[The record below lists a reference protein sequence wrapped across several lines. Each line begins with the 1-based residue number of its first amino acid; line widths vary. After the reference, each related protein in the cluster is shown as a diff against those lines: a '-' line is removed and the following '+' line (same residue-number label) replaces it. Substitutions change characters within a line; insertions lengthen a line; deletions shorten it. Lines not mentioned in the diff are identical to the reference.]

1 MNKLIY
7 DLQLT
12 KTISSNLTTQNI
24 NWEVE
29 TFKGDQKKARSEASR
44 HYDNVVEKLII
55 MCEGTCKEV
64 VDRTMIKESTDL
76 EDTRFGK
83 QVKQKPMNVIRKEKE
98 ERIRHLEL
106 AKQDKSKLRNFIR
119 LVDYITLET
128 LFKTNSLSI
137 QSFLEEMKK
146 EGRKSGGLF
155 NSTVIYDISTM
166 AFTPDERDITETLLN
181 ILEEMVKIMKNTTR
195 VIEHQGFDPFLKIL
209 GTATYADIQEIILES
224 VEFGNVKEEINQK
237 ILQDFTEA
245 NKFVTQ
251 NYELCRPIHNDSSA
265 WNQMN
270 WEKEE
275 HSLEEIK
282 AIMVT
287 LNAWKKDIKE
297 KILDANKGIVNVNGA
312 RIRGNLG
319 PHVNTRLDGMKDYLY
334 KLMGAKS
341 LETAKNLQDYLAN
354 LNKQPNILSEYAKFI
369 ENLNEAKDKKPI
381 LELEKTEIDTMHN
394 LLRTRFEVNP
404 LKTTDAVLLEDIN
417 SYFEEMKKKI
427 DEAEQF
433 KKDKKP
439 EMMLKLEKGTQ
450 DLQRDIVA
458 TAAQVNSGRLV
469 LDESEKDLNSA
480 LKDMNIIK
488 TTLFDIKKFIERFKA
503 KDRDYT
509 HYQKLMELTP
519 PPNKELVEL
528 EEKYND
534 RKTLWT
540 NIEKFA
546 RCHEEWFK
554 SPFLSLNSDDIE
566 KDMKGF
572 EKSNAELKQRITSLS
587 SEGKDKVL
595 DLFVNEV
602 RQVSNMMGAIVA
614 LANKDLKPRH
624 WRKIFDTLNPNW
636 QPSKTFNFVELIANG
651 VMEKKEAIEEISS
664 KASGEAQI
672 DANIESIAKKW
683 TELTFTVNNYREAKD
698 KFVIGTVEEIV
709 STLDDH
715 QVSVQTMLGTRFVSE
730 IRDKVEEWE
739 KKLVLISDILDEWL
753 YCQRNWMYLEN
764 IFNAEDIQK
773 QLPEETRKFF
783 QVDKFW
789 KEIMQKTHKRPIVQE
804 CCSSED
810 LLRKFQQY
818 NKALDDIQKC
828 LENYLDSKRLA
839 FPRFYFLSNDE
850 LLEILSQTRNPHA
863 VQNHLRKCF
872 DNINRIRFTD
882 VDDSREIIAMQSAEP
897 EIMPEKVPLS
907 SSVLILPEDRVEQ
920 WLMKI
925 QEMMFKTI
933 YDITKLAF
941 HEYPEDG
948 LDRKEWLF
956 AYPAQPVLTVDL
968 ITWTEAAT
976 KAILEVETGHN
987 AKGLIEFFEF
997 MKELM
1002 NRMVEIVRG
1011 ELNTLERTMMGA
1023 LIVLDVHGRDVIEL
1037 LINNKVKN
1045 VNDFEWT
1052 KQLRYY
1058 WDTEVDN
1065 CVVRQTNTKFNYG
1078 FEYLGNSPRLVI
1090 TPLTDKCYMTLT
1102 GALHLNYGGN
1112 PQGPAGTG
1120 KTETTKD
1127 LAKALAIQCVV
1138 FNCSDSLDYKTMG
1151 RFFNGLAQCG
1161 AWSCFDEFNRIDI
1174 EVLSVIAQQIL
1185 TIQQAVRAKLDLFE
1199 FEGKTIPLNLKF
1211 GVFITMNPG
1220 YAGRTELPD
1229 NLKALFRPI
1238 AMMIPDYALIAEIIL
1253 FSEGFETARV
1263 LANKMV
1269 QLYKLS
1275 SEQLSKQ
1282 DHYDFGMR
1290 AVKSVLVMAGALRR
1304 SDPATREDI
1313 VLIRAM
1319 RDSNI
1324 PKFLS
1329 HDLPLFQ
1336 GIIQDLFPKV
1346 EIPIIKYEDLERAI
1360 FEQLDLEK
1368 LQKPKLFIIKILQL
1382 METIKVRH
1390 GVMLVGVTGTGKTKC
1405 YSTLA
1410 KAVAQL
1416 NKEGSQDY
1424 YHKQVN
1430 LYKLNPKSVT
1440 MNDLFGFTN
1449 LMTNEWTDGIVAKIV
1464 RDAVIDTTDYKKWI
1478 IFDGPVDALWIEN
1491 LNTVLDDNKMLC
1503 LPNGQRIKL
1512 PQTFTMMFEVQ
1523 DLAVASPATV
1533 SRCGMVYLEPNQLG
1547 WEPILDTW
1555 GYFLK
1560 EKEVERERE
1569 KEKEK
1574 NKEKGLEAPQREI
1587 PVPAHI
1593 INLIEKVRAFF
1604 NDNFGYLRLEC
1615 KEVVPS
1621 VDVNLVK
1628 SCLNLINVM
1637 LDDWRTALGAAIE
1650 KLTPYEI
1657 DNYINMIFIF
1667 SFVWSAGGNLQDLS
1681 RVKFSQYMRQKFL
1694 KLYSSFLFDGEVF
1707 DYFIDFQKKEFRRW
1721 TDILAEYKFK
1731 KEIPYFNILVPTAD
1745 TVKYK
1750 FLLDKLISGGNNV
1763 LIAGETGVGKSVIIQ
1778 EYLMTAKESEFVFST
1793 LNFSAQTSSK
1803 NLQDLFMDKD
1813 KFIRKK
1819 KDLIGPPSGK
1829 KMLVFID
1836 DVNMP
1841 QLEKYGAQP
1850 PIELLRQIIDHG
1862 GFFELKR
1869 LLFMNVK
1876 DCLFITSCAPP
1887 GGGRNAV
1894 TPRLFRHF
1902 NMLWMP
1908 DLSNRSMETIFNS
1921 ILKGFLM
1928 ESGIQGLEK
1937 YSFSIVRSSIEI
1949 YMKITKDLLPTPSKS
1964 HYTFNLRDLSKVFQG
1979 ILQIRYENL
1988 HNKEN
1993 LILLWIHEA
2002 CRVFH
2007 DRLTD
2012 EKDRDWF
2019 YGRVQEQLKANLE
2032 FEAEKDMFG
2041 TIIFGDYTSGGK
2053 EYMRLEN
2060 PNEIINKFTDYLT
2073 MYNINS
2079 TKTMNLVFFQDAINH
2094 LSRICRILR
2103 QTRGNALLIGVGGS
2117 GRSSLTRLGGFI
2129 RGFTTFSIEITKNYK
2144 DPQWKDD
2151 IKKLLKLA
2159 GAKNTEVVFLF
2170 SDTQIVKESFLE
2182 DINNILNTGE
2192 VPNLFVPED
2201 LEEIITDVRPL
2212 AKEAGRLDSRDS
2224 ILKYF
2229 VNLVRENLHIVLA
2242 FSPVGE
2248 KLRTRVRQFPSIIN
2262 CATIDWYDKWPD
2274 EALYSVAEREYKAQE
2289 HLEIQDF
2296 REALCKLS
2304 VEIHQSVR
2312 ENSERFY
2319 EELRRRNY
2327 TTPTSYL
2334 ELLKLYIDMLRA
2346 QQNLLPLK
2354 IRKYTVGLQTL
2365 KETNEEV
2372 ESLKRKI
2379 EEFQPKLEQSRKENT
2394 ELLKDLEVKNK
2405 FASETAA
2412 ICNKDASEAQQTR
2425 DEVNELRNNCKKD
2438 LDEAFPALE
2447 AAQEA
2452 VKDIN
2457 KNQISEMKGYNVP
2470 PDPLKEL
2477 MYAVCLLFGQ
2487 KEDWETSKK
2496 LMSQMSFTQDL
2507 INFAVETTPEKRFTK
2522 LRENYISKKTFNKAD
2537 IIRVS
2542 EAAGSI
2548 FVWVT
2553 AIDKFQKVKKEV
2565 APKEKK
2571 LLGAEVKLKEVEETL
2586 STKMAALKEVQD
2598 TVNELKRNLDN
2609 SVHREESL
2617 KQQQKTAE
2625 IQLERAK
2632 KLVNGL
2638 SSEAERWKQS
2648 ADRLEADK
2656 KNLVGNIL
2664 LSAAFIAYLGPFTSN
2679 YRSELLKKWIER
2691 CKQENIPTADDY
2703 TLERILSEEVQMR
2716 EWEDNG
2722 LPADKLSRE
2731 NGILIFNCRR
2741 WPLVI
2746 DPQNQANKWIK
2757 KLQKENN
2764 LQIVKLTETS
2774 FLKTLENCIRF
2785 GQPCLL
2791 ENVEEDLDPA
2801 LEPILLKQ
2809 TFKKGPT
2816 TYLKLADNDVPYNP
2830 EFRFYLTSKLTN
2842 PHYLPEISIKV
2853 TLINFTVTSSGL
2865 EDQLLVEV
2873 VRFERIELEEKR
2885 VNLIIQI
2892 SQDKRQL
2899 QELEDRIL
2907 KQISEVQGRI
2917 LDDEELINTLDASRI
2932 TSETINNRMK
2942 LSKITAKEIDEARN
2956 DFRVVAKRG
2965 SVLYFVIADLALID
2979 PMYQYSLEFFIKL
2992 FKKRLEVSE
3001 QSTDP
3006 KTRLKIIVDDITK
3019 SFYVNICRGL
3029 FEKDKLLFSFLMGI
3043 KIKMA
3048 EGSISSRLWN
3058 FFLRGP
3064 TQEPRENQEHIPYL
3078 TERAFKNM
3086 LSLSELSNVYKNLPA
3101 SMRDPEES
3109 KIWKELIEASDPWFA
3124 ELPPSFRN
3132 SLDDYQKLLL
3142 IKSLI
3147 EEKMVSCIK
3156 YFIKNMLGAMFIESP
3171 IFDPKSSFADST
3183 CTTPLIFILS
3193 PGADPIVYLLD
3204 LAKEKEMETR
3214 LKMLSLGQGQGEI
3227 AAEWIKAGRR
3237 NGDWVCL
3244 QNCHLA
3250 ISWLSKLERIQENQV
3265 ESETHSEFR
3274 LWLTSMPTNKFPV
3287 SILQSGI
3294 KMTNEPPKGLK
3305 ANLGRT
3311 FNEIKEKEYESCLKP
3326 IEYKKLLFSLAFFHA
3341 VILERRK
3348 FGAIGWNIP
3357 YEWMNSD
3364 FETCQLQ
3371 LRMYLD
3377 EQPEIPY
3384 KALNVLLAEINY
3396 GGRVTDD
3403 KDMRLIKALLS
3414 KYFTPKVMQE
3424 KYFFGSNDIYHSPY
3438 ELALEPVKKYIAS
3451 LPLEDDPEVFG
3462 LNSNANITFQ
3472 QKIIREFMDTLLEV
3486 SPRTVGAGAGGETPD
3501 EIASKLASEIEL
3513 QIREPFHF
3521 NKSEEPGCLE
3531 IFRNQEVDRF
3541 NKLIKV
3547 IKTSLRELQ
3556 KAIKGLVVMSLELEK
3571 MYYSFLNKKVPE
3583 NWTKVSYL
3591 SLKPLGTWVADLVK
3605 RLEFY
3610 GKWLEKG
3617 TMDSYWVSS
3626 FFFPQGFMT
3635 AALQTYARKNIIP
3648 IDTLVFRTNIRDFH
3662 EDFVKEVPQDGVNIH
3677 GLFIQGARWDIE
3689 KHEVNDSLKK
3699 ELFFQMPVIS

>member
-1 MNKLIY
+1 
-7 DLQLT
+7 
-12 KTISSNLTTQNI
+12 
-24 NWEVE
+24 
-29 TFKGDQKKARSEASR
+29 
-44 HYDNVVEKLII
+44 
-55 MCEGTCKEV
+55 
-64 VDRTMIKESTDL
+64 
-76 EDTRFGK
+76 
-83 QVKQKPMNVIRKEKE
+83 
-98 ERIRHLEL
+98 
-106 AKQDKSKLRNFIR
+106 
-119 LVDYITLET
+119 
-128 LFKTNSLSI
+128 
-137 QSFLEEMKK
+137 
-146 EGRKSGGLF
+146 
-155 NSTVIYDISTM
+155 
-166 AFTPDERDITETLLN
+166 
-181 ILEEMVKIMKNTTR
+181 
-195 VIEHQGFDPFLKIL
+195 
-209 GTATYADIQEIILES
+209 
-224 VEFGNVKEEINQK
+224 
-237 ILQDFTEA
+237 
-245 NKFVTQ
+245 
-251 NYELCRPIHNDSSA
+251 
-265 WNQMN
+265 
-270 WEKEE
+270 
-275 HSLEEIK
+275 
-282 AIMVT
+282 
-287 LNAWKKDIKE
+287 
-297 KILDANKGIVNVNGA
+297 
-312 RIRGNLG
+312 
-319 PHVNTRLDGMKDYLY
+319 
-334 KLMGAKS
+334 
-341 LETAKNLQDYLAN
+341 
-354 LNKQPNILSEYAKFI
+354 
-369 ENLNEAKDKKPI
+369 
-381 LELEKTEIDTMHN
+381 
-394 LLRTRFEVNP
+394 
-404 LKTTDAVLLEDIN
+404 
-417 SYFEEMKKKI
+417 
-427 DEAEQF
+427 
-433 KKDKKP
+433 
-439 EMMLKLEKGTQ
+439 
-450 DLQRDIVA
+450 
-458 TAAQVNSGRLV
+458 
-469 LDESEKDLNSA
+469 
-480 LKDMNIIK
+480 
-488 TTLFDIKKFIERFKA
+488 
-503 KDRDYT
+503 
-509 HYQKLMELTP
+509 
-519 PPNKELVEL
+519 
-528 EEKYND
+528 
-534 RKTLWT
+534 
-540 NIEKFA
+540 
-546 RCHEEWFK
+546 
-554 SPFLSLNSDDIE
+554 
-566 KDMKGF
+566 
-572 EKSNAELKQRITSLS
+572 
-587 SEGKDKVL
+587 
-595 DLFVNEV
+595 
-602 RQVSNMMGAIVA
+602 
-614 LANKDLKPRH
+614 
-624 WRKIFDTLNPNW
+624 
-636 QPSKTFNFVELIANG
+636 
-651 VMEKKEAIEEISS
+651 
-664 KASGEAQI
+664 
-672 DANIESIAKKW
+672 
-683 TELTFTVNNYREAKD
+683 
-698 KFVIGTVEEIV
+698 
-709 STLDDH
+709 
-715 QVSVQTMLGTRFVSE
+715 
-730 IRDKVEEWE
+730 
-739 KKLVLISDILDEWL
+739 
-753 YCQRNWMYLEN
+753 
-764 IFNAEDIQK
+764 
-773 QLPEETRKFF
+773 
-783 QVDKFW
+783 
-789 KEIMQKTHKRPIVQE
+789 
-804 CCSSED
+804 
-810 LLRKFQQY
+810 
-818 NKALDDIQKC
+818 
-828 LENYLDSKRLA
+828 
-839 FPRFYFLSNDE
+839 
-850 LLEILSQTRNPHA
+850 
-863 VQNHLRKCF
+863 
-872 DNINRIRFTD
+872 
-882 VDDSREIIAMQSAEP
+882 
-897 EIMPEKVPLS
+897 
-907 SSVLILPEDRVEQ
+907 
-920 WLMKI
+920 
-925 QEMMFKTI
+925 
-933 YDITKLAF
+933 
-941 HEYPEDG
+941 
-948 LDRKEWLF
+948 
-956 AYPAQPVLTVDL
+956 
-968 ITWTEAAT
+968 
-976 KAILEVETGHN
+976 
-987 AKGLIEFFEF
+987 
-997 MKELM
+997 
-1002 NRMVEIVRG
+1002 
-1011 ELNTLERTMMGA
+1011 
-1023 LIVLDVHGRDVIEL
+1023 
-1037 LINNKVKN
+1037 
-1045 VNDFEWT
+1045 
-1052 KQLRYY
+1052 
-1058 WDTEVDN
+1058 
-1065 CVVRQTNTKFNYG
+1065 
-1078 FEYLGNSPRLVI
+1078 
-1090 TPLTDKCYMTLT
+1090 MTLT

-1185 TIQQAVRAKLDLFE
+1185 TIQTSVRLKNPTVE
-1199 FEGKTIPLNLKF
+1199 FEGKTIPLNLRF

-1238 AMMIPDYALIAEIIL
+1238 SMMIPDYALIAEIIL

-1304 SDPATREDI
+1304 SDSNTKEDV

-1319 RDSNI
+1319 RDSNV

-1336 GIIQDLFPKV
+1336 GIIQDLFPQV
-1346 EIPIIKYEDLERAI
+1346 EIPKIEYKDLERAI
-1360 FEQLDLEK
+1360 HEQLDIEK
-1368 LQKPKLFIIKILQL
+1368 LQKPKLFLTKILQL
-1382 METIKVRH
+1382 METMKVRH

-1405 YSTLA
+1405 YSILS
-1410 KAVAQL
+1410 KALAQL

-1424 YHKQVN
+1424 WHKQVN

-1440 MNDLFGFTN
+1440 MNALFGFTN
-1449 LMTNEWTDGIVAKIV
+1449 ILTNEWTDGIVAKIV
-1464 RDAVIDTTDYKKWI
+1464 RDAVVDTTDYKKWI

-1491 LNTVLDDNKMLC
+1491 MNTVLDDNKMLC

-1512 PQTFTMMFEVQ
+1512 PQTFTMIFEVQ

-1560 EKEVERERE
+1560 EKEVDRERE
-1569 KEKEK
+1569 KDKEK
-1574 NKEKGLEAPQREI
+1574 NKEKNIEGEQREI
-1587 PVPAHI
+1587 PVPAHV
-1593 INLIEKVRAFF
+1593 INLIEKVRTFF
-1604 NDNFGYLRLEC
+1604 NENMNYLRTEC
-1615 KEVVPS
+1615 REVVPS

-1628 SCLNLINVM
+1628 SCLNLITVM
-1637 LDDWRTALGAAIE
+1637 LDDWRATLGAAIE
-1650 KLTPYEI
+1650 KLTAYEI
-1657 DNYINMIFIF
+1657 DNYVNMIFIF
-1667 SFVWSAGGNLQDLS
+1667 SFIWSAGGNLQDLS
-1681 RVKFSQYMRQKFL
+1681 RAKFSQHMRQKFL

-1721 TDILAEYKFK
+1721 TDILTEFK
-1731 KEIPYFNILVPTAD
+1731 YRKEVPYFNILVPTAD
-1745 TVKYK
+1745 TVKHK
-1750 FLLDKLISGGNNV
+1750 FLLDKLISGGFNV
-1763 LIAGETGVGKSVIIQ
+1763 LISGETGVGKSVIIQ
-1778 EYLMTAKESEFVFST
+1778 EYLVTAKESEFAFST

-1803 NLQDLFMDKD
+1803 NLQDLFMDKE

-1850 PIELLRQIIDHG
+1850 PVELLRQIIDHG
-1862 GFFELKR
+1862 GFFELKKQ
-1869 LLFMNVK
+1869 LVFMNVK
-1876 DCLFITSCAPP
+1876 DCIFITSCAPP
-1887 GGGRNAV
+1887 GGGRNSI

-1928 ESGIQGLEK
+1928 DSGIQGLDK

-1949 YMKITKDLLPTPSKS
+1949 YSKITKDLLPTPSKS

-1979 ILQIRYENL
+1979 ILQIKYEHL

-1993 LILLWIHEA
+1993 LIMLWVHEA

-2007 DRLTD
+2007 DRLAD

-2019 YGRVQEQLKANLE
+2019 YVKIQEQLKLNLE
-2032 FEAEKDMFG
+2032 FEAEKTLFN
-2041 TIIFGDYTSGGK
+2041 TIIFGDYTSSAK
-2053 EYMRLEN
+2053 EYQRLEN
-2060 PNEIINKFTDYLT
+2060 QNEIINKFTDFLT

-2117 GRSSLTRLGGFI
+2117 GRSSLTRLSGFI

-2144 DPQWKDD
+2144 EPQWKDD
-2151 IKKLLKLA
+2151 MKKLLKLA

-2170 SDTQIVKESFLE
+2170 SDTQIIKESFLE

-2192 VPNLFVPED
+2192 VPNLFVNED
-2201 LEEIITDVRPL
+2201 LEEIILDVKPL
-2212 AKEAGRLDSRDS
+2212 VKEAGKHDSRDS
-2224 ILKYF
+2224 VLKYF

-2248 KLRTRVRQFPSIIN
+2248 RLRTRCRQFPSIIN
-2262 CATIDWYDKWPD
+2262 CATIDWYDRWPD
-2274 EALYSVAEREYKAQE
+2274 EALYSVADREYKSQE
-2289 HLEIQDF
+2289 HLDIGEF

-2304 VEIHQSVR
+2304 VEIHQNVR
-2312 ENSERFY
+2312 DYSEKFY

-2379 EEFQPKLEQSRKENT
+2379 EEFQPKLEQSRKENA

-2405 FASETAA
+2405 YASEQEA

-2438 LDEAFPALE
+2438 LEEAIPALE
-2447 AAQEA
+2447 AAQDA

-2457 KNQISEMKGYNVP
+2457 KAQISEMKGYNVP
-2470 PDPLKEL
+2470 PDPIKEV
-2477 MYAVCLLFGQ
+2477 MYAVCLLFGW
-2487 KEDWETSKK
+2487 KEDWENSKK
-2496 LMSQMSFTQDL
+2496 LMSQMTFTQDL
-2507 INFAVETTPEKRFTK
+2507 ISFDVSTVPEKRFIK
-2522 LRENYISKKTFNKAD
+2522 LREVYISKKTFNKAD
-2537 IIRVS
+2537 IIKVS
-2542 EAAGSI
+2542 EAASSI
-2548 FVWVT
+2548 FVWVA

-2571 LLGAEVKLKEVEETL
+2571 LKEAEVKLKEVEETL
-2586 STKMAALKEVQD
+2586 AAKMGALKEIQD
-2598 TVNELKRNLDN
+2598 TVNDLKRNLDN

-2648 ADRLEADK
+2648 ADRLESDK
-2656 KNLVGNIL
+2656 KNLVGNVL

-2679 YRSELLKKWIER
+2679 YRGDLLKKWIDR
-2691 CKQENIPTADDY
+2691 CKAENMPTADDY
-2703 TLERILSEEVQMR
+2703 SLERILSEEVQIR

-2741 WPLVI
+2741 WPLII

-2764 LQIVKLTETS
+2764 LQIIKLTEGN
-2774 FLKTLENCIRF
+2774 FLKTLENCVRF

-2791 ENVEEDLDPA
+2791 ENVEETLDPA

-2816 TYLKLADNDVPYNP
+2816 TFLKLADNDVPYNP
-2830 EFRFYLTSKLTN
+2830 EFKLYITSKLTN

-2853 TLINFTVTSSGL
+2853 TLINFTVTLAGL

-2932 TSETINNRMK
+2932 TSETINTRMRQ
-2942 LSKITAKEIDEARN
+2942 SKITAKEIDEARN
-2956 DFRVVAKRG
+2956 DYRVIAKRG
-2965 SVLYFVIADLALID
+2965 SVLYFVIADLSLID

-2992 FKKRLEVSE
+2992 FKKRLEASE
-3001 QSTDP
+3001 QSPDP
-3006 KTRLKIIVDDITK
+3006 KIRLKIIVEDITR

-3029 FEKDKLLFSFLMGI
+3029 FEKDKLLFSFLMAI

-3048 EGSISSRLWN
+3048 DGGISSRLWN

-3064 TQEPRENQEHIPYL
+3064 SQEPRENQEPIPYL
-3078 TERAFKNM
+3078 SDKIYKNV
-3086 LSLSELSNVYKNLPA
+3086 LSLAELSNVYKNLPA

-3109 KIWKELIEASDPWFA
+3109 LIWQKIFEAPDPWISEF
-3124 ELPPSFRN
+3124 PPSFHN
-3132 SLDDYQKLLL
+3132 VLDDYQKLLL
-3142 IKSLI
+3142 IKSLM
-3147 EEKMVSCIK
+3147 EEKMVSCIT
-3156 YFIKNMLGAMFIESP
+3156 YFIKNMLGPMFIESP
-3171 IFDPKSSFADST
+3171 IFDPKSSFDDST
-3183 CTTPLIFILS
+3183 CTTPLIFVLS
-3193 PGADPIVYLLD
+3193 PGADPIIYLMD
-3204 LAKEKEMETR
+3204 LAKEKEMDSR

-3250 ISWLSKLERIQENQV
+3250 ISWLAKLERIQENQV
-3265 ESETHSEFR
+3265 ESETHSEYR

-3311 FNEIKEKEYESCLKP
+3311 FNEVKEKEYESCQKP
-3326 IEYKKLLFSLAFFHA
+3326 YEYKKLLFSLAFFHA

-3371 LRMYLD
+3371 LKMYLD
-3377 EQPEIPY
+3377 EQPEIPF

-3414 KYFTPKVMQE
+3414 KYFNPKVMQE
-3424 KYFFGSNDIYHSPY
+3424 KYFFTNSDIYHPPY
-3438 ELALEPVKKYIAS
+3438 ELALDSVKKYIGN
-3451 LPLEDDPEVFG
+3451 LPLDDDPEVFG
-3462 LNSNANITFQ
+3462 LNTNANITFQ
-3472 QKIIREFMDTLLEV
+3472 QKVIREFMDTLLEV
-3486 SPRTVGAGAGGETPD
+3486 SPRTVGTGSSGETPD
-3501 EIASKLASEIEL
+3501 EIASKLANEIEQ
-3513 QIREPFHF
+3513 QIREPFVF
-3521 NKSEEPGCLE
+3521 TKSEEPGCLE

-3591 SLKPLGTWVADLVK
+3591 SLKSLGSWVTDLVE
-3605 RLEFY
+3605 RLQFF

-3648 IDTLVFRTNIRDFH
+3648 IDTLVFRTNIREFN
-3662 EDFVKEVPQDGVNIH
+3662 ENQVKEIPEHGVNIH
-3677 GLFIQGARWDIE
+3677 GLFVQGARWNNV
-3689 KHEVNDSLKK
+3689 KHEVEDSLKN